1 MVVYYH
7 SCNNEVMDIRD
18 VKAFIAV
25 AEELHFGR
33 AAERLHMAQPPVSRT
48 IRALEHELGV
58 SLFTRDTR
66 NVRLTSAGQ
75 EFVQPARDI
84 LEAFRR
90 AKRIVQ
96 AAGRGETGLVRL
108 AYAGASTQVMVGL
121 LARES
126 RARLPGIVL
135 ELQSQNFA
143 EPAMSRVLRGEVD
156 IALGRW
162 DHVPAG
168 VATRQLA
175 REDLVLAVPA
185 SHPLSGQEFSSI
197 ADFSGENFLTLSAHP
212 GSVLGDRFRKI
223 CHSAGFEPDVVQIA
237 PDTWTAISLVAAGV
251 GCTLTVST
259 VSNNVTDPNV
269 RFVRMTDAYLPVQLA
284 MAWLDEPESEAV
296 KAILQLSESTLPS
309 PTPQQP

>member
-1 MVVYYH
+1 M
-7 SCNNEVMDIRD
+7 D
-18 VKAFIAV
+18 VKDVKTFIAV

-48 IRALEHELGV
+48 IRALEDELGV
-58 SLFTRDTR
+58 ALFIRDTR
-66 NVRLTSAGQ
+66 NVRLTNAGQ
-75 EFVQPARDI
+75 EFIQPARDI

-90 AKRIVQ
+90 ATRIVQ
-96 AAGRGETGLVRL
+96 AADRGETGLVRM

-126 RARLPGIVL
+126 RMQLPGIVL

-143 EPAMSRVLRGEVD
+143 EPAMSRVLQGEVD

-168 VATRQLA
+168 VATRALA
-175 REDLVLAVPA
+175 REDLVLAVPN
-185 SHPLSGQEFSSI
+185 SHPLAQRETSSIQDFSSEHFI
-197 ADFSGENFLTLSAHP
+197 TLSAHP

-223 CHSAGFEPDVVQIA
+223 CHSAGFEPEVVQIA

-259 VSNNVTDPNV
+259 VANNVTDPNV
-269 RFVRMTDAYLPVQLA
+269 SFIRMTDPYLPVELT
-284 MAWLDEPESEAV
+284 MAWLEDSENEAV
-296 KAILQLSESTLPS
+296 KAILTLSESAL
-309 PTPQQP
+309 PTPG